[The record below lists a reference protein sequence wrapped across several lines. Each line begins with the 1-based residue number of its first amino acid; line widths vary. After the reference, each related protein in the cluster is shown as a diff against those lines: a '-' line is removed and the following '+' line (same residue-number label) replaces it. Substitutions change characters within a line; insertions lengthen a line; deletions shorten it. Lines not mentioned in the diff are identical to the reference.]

1 MVIKSPVFVS
11 AFSFSIR
18 YFLRKAVNTFFRKG
32 GCALNGAKRGMGTN
46 SNNIGSRIKARRKAL
61 GLTQEGLA
69 GKMNVVKSTISAYE
83 NGNSRID
90 SVVIEE
96 LAETL
101 NTTVAYLFGETE
113 NSEPAGTGNSLEE
126 LIMGEVNEYLDQL
139 RNRSEM
145 RMLFSVTKGATKEEI
160 EQAVKIIEALRKND

>member
-1 MVIKSPVFVS
+1 MNYWFMQTKGCSLSFC
-11 AFSFSIR
+11 FSKISS
-18 YFLRKAVNTFFRKG
+18 KG

-46 SNNIGSRIKARRKAL
+46 SNNFGSRIKARRKAL

-101 NTTVAYLFGETE
+101 NTTVAYLFGETD

-126 LIMGEVNEYLDQL
+126 LIMGEVGMMSDEEKQVFYNMILF
-139 RNRSEM
+139 NR
-145 RMLFSVTKGATKEEI
+145 LN
-160 EQAVKIIEALRKND
+160 RKVV

>member
-1 MVIKSPVFVS
+1 MNFWFMQTKGCSLSFC
-11 AFSFSIR
+11 FSKISR
-18 YFLRKAVNTFFRKG
+18 EG

-126 LIMGEVNEYLDQL
+126 LIMGEVGMMSDEEKQVFYNMILF
-139 RNRSEM
+139 NR
-145 RMLFSVTKGATKEEI
+145 LN
-160 EQAVKIIEALRKND
+160 RKVV

>member
-126 LIMGEVNEYLDQL
+126 LIMGEVGMMSDEEKQVFYNMILF
-139 RNRSEM
+139 NR
-145 RMLFSVTKGATKEEI
+145 LN
-160 EQAVKIIEALRKND
+160 RKVV

>member
-1 MVIKSPVFVS
+1 
-11 AFSFSIR
+11 
-18 YFLRKAVNTFFRKG
+18 
-32 GCALNGAKRGMGTN
+32 MGTN

-126 LIMGEVNEYLDQL
+126 LIMGEVGMMSDEEKQVFYNMILF
-139 RNRSEM
+139 NRLN
-145 RMLFSVTKGATKEEI
+145 RRV
-160 EQAVKIIEALRKND
+160 V